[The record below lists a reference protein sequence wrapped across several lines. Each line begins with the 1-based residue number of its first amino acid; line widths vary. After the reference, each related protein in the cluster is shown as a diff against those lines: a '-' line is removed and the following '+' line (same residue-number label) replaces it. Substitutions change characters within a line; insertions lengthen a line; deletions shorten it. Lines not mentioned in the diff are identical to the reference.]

1 MLKTFISE
9 PTSGT
14 KYHKPFNRFTKYLLF
29 RVVKNEV
36 IYIFGLHTTFKKL
49 FLFLLSIRISLR
61 TVLSIFSKQTEET
74 TLTIKMTETDK
85 LSLFF
90 SNEFPFNKEGLEEFV
105 NTFLIKSYKKGEI
118 ILKNGKTENELR
130 FLDKGIVREYYANND
145 REKNINFHTNTGFIT
160 DFSSFTHATATKK
173 YQKCLT
179 DVNLR
184 VLFKEKFL
192 NFTNQ
197 YNCGKL
203 FIETIFQR
211 IVVNKETEELYFD
224 IMKTKPD
231 WLLQI
236 PQYHIASYLGITP
249 ETLSRIRK
257 RI

>member
-1 MLKTFISE
+1 M
-9 PTSGT
+9 
-14 KYHKPFNRFTKYLLF
+14 
-29 RVVKNEV
+29 NENAIDV
-36 IYIFGLHTTFKKL
+36 MSFDEQGK
-49 FLFLLSIRISLR
+49 
-61 TVLSIFSKQTEET
+61 VN
-74 TLTIKMTETDK
+74 KMVAHYTYKMIETDK

-105 NTFLIKSYKKGEI
+105 HTFVVKSYKKGEV
-118 ILKNGKTENELR
+118 ILKNGNSEKELR
-130 FLDKGIVREYYANND
+130 FLDRGIIREYYASND
-145 REKNINFHTNTGFIT
+145 REKNINFYTNTGFIT

-173 YQKCLT
+173 YQECLT
-179 DVNLR
+179 DVDLR
-184 VLFKEKFL
+184 VLSKEQFL

-211 IVVNKETEELYFD
+211 IVVNKETEEFNHFVNTAEELYLD
-224 IMKTKPD
+224 IMKNKPD

>member
-1 MLKTFISE
+1 LLTIFPIH
-9 PTSGT
+9 T
-14 KYHKPFNRFTKYLLF
+14 K
-29 RVVKNEV
+29 
-36 IYIFGLHTTFKKL
+36 
-49 FLFLLSIRISLR
+49 
-61 TVLSIFSKQTEET
+61 ET
-74 TLTIKMTETDK
+74 TLTIKMIATDK

-105 NTFLIKSYKKGEI
+105 QTFVIKSYKKGEI
-118 ILKNGKTENELR
+118 ILKNGNIENELR
-130 FLDKGIVREYYANND
+130 FLDQGVIREYYASND
-145 REKNINFHTNTGFIT
+145 KEKNINFYTEAKFIT
-160 DFSSFTHATATKK
+160 DFASFTHSSTTKK
-173 YQKCLT
+173 YQECLT
-179 DVNLR
+179 NVDLR
-184 VLFKEKFL
+184 VLSKEKFL
-192 NFTNQ
+192 KFTAQ

-211 IVVNKETEELYFD
+211 IVVNKETEEFNHFINTAEELYLD